1 MRYLRENS
9 KTTPTETD
17 YYQYALMELG
27 GDTPSWYTL
36 IDGSLG
42 YVYSN
47 IKVKIDGFTKPSEED
62 VNAKITE
69 LKTAYNNAQYVRNR
83 KPEYPDIGDQLDDLF
98 KAGAFSTEMAA
109 KIQAVKDKYPK
120 DNT

>member
-1 MRYLRENS
+1 MRWLDVNT
-9 KTTPTETD
+9 KVTPSESE

-27 GDTPSWYTL
+27 GDTPSWYGV
-36 IDGSLG
+36 IDVSQG

-47 IKVKIDGFTKPSEED
+47 IKVIIDGFTKPSEED